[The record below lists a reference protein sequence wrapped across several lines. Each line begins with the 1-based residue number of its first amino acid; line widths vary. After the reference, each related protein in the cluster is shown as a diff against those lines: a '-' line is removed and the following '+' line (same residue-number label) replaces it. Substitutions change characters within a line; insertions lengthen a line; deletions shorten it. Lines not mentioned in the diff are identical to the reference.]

1 MAATEDQIKRHLV
14 LDLGFSRRNAEIA
27 VEMFR
32 AGELTK
38 HEMVVMNYILLNPE
52 PTRDEALLHKV
63 GVDPVMW
70 VADSLNYRITMNG
83 GSSVSKSSTAA
94 NRSSYSFIP
103 GVPTWTRDLCAFRKH
118 RSKTRTRP

>member
-1 MAATEDQIKRHLV
+1 MEIDKRVKSHLV

-52 PTRDEALLHKV
+52 PTRDEAVLHKV

-83 GSSVSKSSTAA
+83 GSSVSKSSISA
-94 NRSSYSFIP
+94 NSSSYSFVS
-103 GVPTWTRDLCAFRKH
+103 GVPTWACDLCAFRKH